1 MILGIAQIVTAY
13 VVLAATLALLIIFST
28 LSWARKATLV
38 VLTSA
43 AYLILYF
50 SFPPLLGWP
59 TDDALP
65 KRFGLLA
72 LYAQEPDPI
81 TGTRGNIYFWV
92 TDKSSGRHT
101 PRSYLVPYDPELHA
115 RAREARAKL
124 HRNVPQVGEAQSGDA
139 PDMSKI
145 GKPGEERQGSKT
157 HKFTV
162 KFFDAAPDAPPSK
175 TDQPVSSMADD
186 AVPATAPSPAPSPA
200 PAPGS

>member
-1 MILGIAQIVTAY
+1 MILGIGQLVTAY
-13 VVLAATLALLIIFST
+13 VVLAATLALLIIFSS
-28 LSWARKATLV
+28 LSWVKKAGLIV
-38 VLTSA
+38 VTSA

-59 TDDALP
+59 TDDGLP

-72 LYAQEPDPI
+72 LYAQEPDQI

-92 TDKSSGRHT
+92 TDKSSGSLM
-101 PRSYLVPYDPELHA
+101 PRAYLVDYDPELHA
-115 RAREARAKL
+115 RARDARAKL
-124 HRNVPQVGEAQSGDA
+124 HRNVPQVGEAQSGDE
-139 PDMSKI
+139 PDMAKI
-145 GKPGEERQGSKT
+145 GKPGEEKQGNKT

-186 AVPATAPSPAPSPA
+186 PVPAATPA
-200 PAPGS
+200 PAPAATP